1 MKSLTLYPSMLA
13 SYHTVSRTG
22 EIQGDK
28 TSGSV
33 SITYEQG
40 QYLRHNPPV
49 DGVPVESVDWG
60 EVAQVVGTGV
70 VVAGAIIAIAF
81 AAPVV
86 IAAIGTAA
94 TAIAS
99 TLGMGVATGTAI
111 VAIGIGLAHLHDKIN
126 DNDKGS

>member
-60 EVAQVVGTGV
+60 IVGKVTAVAVGVGV
-70 VVAGAIIAIAF
+70 AVIAITTL
-81 AAPVV
+81 APLVV
-86 IAAIGTAA
+86 SAVGAV
-94 TAIAS
+94 
-99 TLGMGVATGTAI
+99 GMAVKGVALASAI
-111 VAIGIGLAHLHDKIN
+111 LAFLSSNEKNEKNEDKR
-126 DNDKGS
+126 